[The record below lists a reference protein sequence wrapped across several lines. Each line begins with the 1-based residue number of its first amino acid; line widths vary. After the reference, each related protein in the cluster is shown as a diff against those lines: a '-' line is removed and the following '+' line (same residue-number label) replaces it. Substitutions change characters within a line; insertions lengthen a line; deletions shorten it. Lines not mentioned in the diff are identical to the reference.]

1 MKYTDEKQFAEVNT
15 FGKGQP
21 NDAYARYF
29 TGHSFLNPLTK
40 AGECPIAMS
49 NVTFEPGCRNNWHIH
64 HARKGGGQML
74 ICTAGE
80 GWYQQAGKAAQSLA
94 PGAVV
99 CIPAGVKHWHGA
111 KKDSWFAH
119 IAFDLPGEGASN
131 EWLEP
136 VTDEEYDRL

>member
-1 MKYTDEKQFAEVNT
+1 MKYTDEKQFAAANI

-29 TGHSFLNPLTK
+29 IGHSFLNPLTK

-64 HARKGGGQML
+64 HAGRGGGQML

-80 GWYQQAGKAAQSLA
+80 GWYQEEGKVAQSLA

-119 IAFDLPGEGASN
+119 IAFDLPGEDASN

-136 VTDEEYDRL
+136 VTDEEYNSL